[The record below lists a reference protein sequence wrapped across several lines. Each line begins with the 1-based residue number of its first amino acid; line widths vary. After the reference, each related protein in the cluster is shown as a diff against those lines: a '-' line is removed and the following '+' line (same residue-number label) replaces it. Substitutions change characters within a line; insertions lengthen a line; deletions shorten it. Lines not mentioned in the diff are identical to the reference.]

1 MSGPSA
7 VDRAAIAIRQGVE
20 LGLREIG
27 QSPEIRAARRTRV
40 DRAASAPAVDAAR
53 VLVLSPRD
61 WAVHVQWEALIG
73 RALVARG
80 ADVRFATC
88 GGGLETCDRV
98 NVHEGPPPPCHTCTR
113 YTGTALRAHGLTVAE
128 LAPAYPDPAWP
139 ELDALTLDDLRQ
151 VTFAGLPLGE
161 LVDVPVKW
169 FLCSAALD
177 DDPLAAPTYRAF
189 LRSARRIAVAA
200 AELLDRDRPDVVLM
214 LNGMFLFEAV
224 VATLARA
231 RGVRVVTY
239 ERAHVDGLLFFAHD
253 EPACRYSSEQAW
265 KETREQ
271 PLTAAQDAELDGYLA
286 DRRHGL
292 RSFVQIWPEPRFA
305 AEPEARTGRRRVV
318 LFTNVTWDSAAIGL
332 DGAFG
337 DVRQWLVDT
346 LRHLSARPDV
356 DVVVRIHPSEV
367 VLPKWRT
374 REPMQ
379 DVIDAAFPLLPPH
392 VRVVAPDD
400 PTSSYVLLDDADV
413 GLVYTSTVGLELALA
428 GVPTLVGGRP
438 HYAGKGFTLEA
449 TDAVDHERVLDAVL
463 TDPAAF
469 APDVESARRY
479 AHLFF
484 FSANVPRPPASEPA
498 SGLVRLDRDFAARVR
513 PGGDAGLDAICA
525 GILTGAPFR
534 VAP

>member
-1 MSGPSA
+1 MSARSSA
-7 VDRAAIAIRQGVE
+7 DRAATVLRQGVE

-27 QSPEIRAARRTRV
+27 QSPEMRAARRAPVEAPRGP
-40 DRAASAPAVDAAR
+40 RADDAPR

-73 RALVARG
+73 RALAARG

-98 NVHEGPPPPCHTCTR
+98 NVHEGPPPPCHTCSR
-113 YTGTALRAHGLTVAE
+113 YTGAALGAHGLPVAE
-128 LAPAYPDPAWP
+128 LAPEYPDPAWP
-139 ELDALTLDDLRQ
+139 ELDALTLDELRQ
-151 VTFAGLPLGE
+151 VSFAGIPLGE

-177 DDPLAAPTYRAF
+177 RDPIAVPTYRAF

-200 AELLDRDRPDVVLM
+200 AARLDRDRPDVVVM

-271 PLTAAQDAELDGYLA
+271 PLTDAQDAELDAYLT
-286 DRRHGL
+286 DRRRGL
-292 RSFVQIWPEPRFA
+292 RSFVQIWPEPRFDV
-305 AEPEARTGRRRVV
+305 EPEARTERRRVV

-337 DVRQWLVDT
+337 DVREWLVDT
-346 LRHLSARPDV
+346 LRHLVDRTDV

-379 DVIDAAFPLLPPH
+379 VVIDAAFPSLPPH

-400 PTSSYVLLDDADV
+400 PTSSYVLLDGADV

-449 TDAVDHERVLDAVL
+449 TDPADHTRVLDGL
-463 TDPAAF
+463 LDDPDAF
-469 APDVESARRY
+469 VPDIETARRY

-484 FSANVPRPPASEPA
+484 FSANVARPPASEPV
-498 SGLVRLDRDFAARVR
+498 SGLVRLDPDFARRVA